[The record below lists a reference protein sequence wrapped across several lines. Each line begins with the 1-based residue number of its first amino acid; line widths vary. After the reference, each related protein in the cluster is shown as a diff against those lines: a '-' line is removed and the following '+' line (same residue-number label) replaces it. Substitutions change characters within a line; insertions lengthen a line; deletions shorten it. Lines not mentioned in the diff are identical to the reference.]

1 MKKLIGMIMRT
12 IPIMNRRTERLRI
25 AFWKMVNRPNPY
37 QKTLKQNMAVT
48 HADNIASR
56 NASAGVSLQISA
68 TSGAYCTNAG

>member
-1 MKKLIGMIMRT
+1 MIVKMIPT
-12 IPIMNRRTERLRI
+12 ISHRTERLRV
-25 AFWKMVNRPNPY
+25 AFWKMVNKPNPY
-37 QKTLKQNMAVT
+37 QKTPKQNMAVT